1 MKRRMML
8 AVLLG
13 VLSTATVEGHR
24 HNAEALPESLAD
36 SLGSAKFAKGGSLWS
51 DQGDLLASSDFQPA
65 FGRPAIEKLLK
76 KRYAGWKITLGQV
89 RAWPAAKGDA
99 AGIAFVNWVY
109 DLKKGNDSHK
119 ELFVA
124 VAQRRHVNAHEGP
137 VEKDHAERPV
147 TTFVPALSADLGE
160 VREVVA

>member
-1 MKRRMML
+1 MKRLMMFT
-8 AVLLG
+8 VLLG
-13 VLSTATVEGHR
+13 VVTTATLECHS
-24 HNAEALPESLAD
+24 HNAEALPDSLAGL
-36 SLGSAKFAKGGSLWS
+36 LGASDFAEGSKLW
-51 DQGDLLASSDFQPA
+51 DAQGDLLASSDFQPA

-137 VEKDHAERPV
+137 VEKDHAEQYRFV
-147 TTFVPALSADLGE
+147 TVRVLSLPLKPSKQ
-160 VREVVA
+160 